1 MKKLINKISRE
12 QKTRLLLLLVLFVSG
27 LIVYRNYIFGNEL
40 LVFSDVGGDTLE
52 QYTMHYATI
61 VNHLREGNFS
71 LWDFNNGFGTSMFN
85 LNLFDPSLMVLYA
98 LGVILGP
105 AHMLFFLVWIQ
116 IGRILAA
123 GWVFYWFLSEFSFSR
138 QSKFIFSF
146 AYGLSGYLLVWGQHY
161 QFGMVTV
168 YFPLLLLF
176 CEKFL
181 RKEKKWK
188 LFPVMVF
195 FCGIYSV
202 YFTYMC
208 LAGTGLYLLFRVIS
222 LNGLT
227 IRQRMGKFV
236 GGCLLMLLGLGMSF
250 AVFLPMASIL
260 LNVTSRVGQKRT
272 LADLLKGV
280 LP

>member
-27 LIVYRNYIFGNEL
+27 LIVYTNYIFGNEL

-168 YFPLLLLF
+168 YFPLLLL
-176 CEKFL
+176 L
-181 RKEKKWK
+181 Q
-188 LFPVMVF
+188 L
-195 FCGIYSV
+195 
-202 YFTYMC
+202 
-208 LAGTGLYLLFRVIS
+208 
-222 LNGLT
+222 
-227 IRQRMGKFV
+227 
-236 GGCLLMLLGLGMSF
+236 
-250 AVFLPMASIL
+250 
-260 LNVTSRVGQKRT
+260 
-272 LADLLKGV
+272 
-280 LP
+280 

>member
-116 IGRILAA
+116 IGNL
-123 GWVFYWFLSEFSFSR
+123 
-138 QSKFIFSF
+138 
-146 AYGLSGYLLVWGQHY
+146 
-161 QFGMVTV
+161 
-168 YFPLLLLF
+168 
-176 CEKFL
+176 
-181 RKEKKWK
+181 
-188 LFPVMVF
+188 
-195 FCGIYSV
+195 YS
-202 YFTYMC
+202 
-208 LAGTGLYLLFRVIS
+208 A
-222 LNGLT
+222 
-227 IRQRMGKFV
+227 
-236 GGCLLMLLGLGMSF
+236 
-250 AVFLPMASIL
+250 LPMDLAVIFLFGDSI
-260 LNVTSRVGQKRT
+260 TS
-272 LADLLKGV
+272 LEW
-280 LP
+280 